1 MSILTKDQILA
12 SVRERLKD
20 DTSDESI
27 KFIEDIS
34 DTIEDYETRTKD
46 TTDWKQ
52 KYTDND
58 NEWRKKYRDRFFNT
72 PSNEEKPVVSSD
84 GSDDDNEPK
93 KYTYDNLFK
102 EETK

>member
-58 NEWRKKYRDRFFNT
+58 NEWRKK
-72 PSNEEKPVVSSD
+72 
-84 GSDDDNEPK
+84 
-93 KYTYDNLFK
+93 
-102 EETK
+102 